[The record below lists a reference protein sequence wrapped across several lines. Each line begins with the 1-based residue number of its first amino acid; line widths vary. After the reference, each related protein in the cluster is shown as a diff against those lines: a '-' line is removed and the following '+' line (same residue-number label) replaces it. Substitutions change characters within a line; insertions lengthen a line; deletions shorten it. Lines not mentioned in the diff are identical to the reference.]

1 MDDQNDDL
9 KISKTNSKCIA
20 LGMYTISTILRTLKK
35 PALFQ
40 QVALTSLLYLLLDG
54 WMQWVTTLWANSGI
68 YHLIH
73 DQDIITLTNEH
84 ILIINLFLF
93 SGQMK
98 LPSNSYKQR
107 LGLYGLYSFGVPALM
122 TLTVVILNQDDISNS
137 NLFDP
142 EVDNSGY
149 IVNENWRPG
158 IGEESCW
165 LSSCSYGQLI
175 YFYL

>member
-1 MDDQNDDL
+1 
-9 KISKTNSKCIA
+9 
-20 LGMYTISTILRTLKK
+20 
-35 PALFQ
+35 
-40 QVALTSLLYLLLDG
+40 
-54 WMQWVTTLWANSGI
+54 
-68 YHLIH
+68 
-73 DQDIITLTNEH
+73 
-84 ILIINLFLF
+84 
-93 SGQMK
+93 MK
-98 LPSNSYKQR
+98 LPSYSYKQR

>member
-1 MDDQNDDL
+1 M
-9 KISKTNSKCIA
+9 S
-20 LGMYTISTILRTLKK
+20 
-35 PALFQ
+35 
-40 QVALTSLLYLLLDG
+40 
-54 WMQWVTTLWANSGI
+54 
-68 YHLIH
+68 
-73 DQDIITLTNEH
+73 
-84 ILIINLFLF
+84 LFLHMNIFRLFFSPF

>member
-1 MDDQNDDL
+1 MSQ
-9 KISKTNSKCIA
+9 
-20 LGMYTISTILRTLKK
+20 
-35 PALFQ
+35 
-40 QVALTSLLYLLLDG
+40 
-54 WMQWVTTLWANSGI
+54 
-68 YHLIH
+68 
-73 DQDIITLTNEH
+73 
-84 ILIINLFLF
+84 F

-107 LGLYGLYSFGVPALM
+107 LGVYGIYSFGVPALM
-122 TLTVVILNQDDISNS
+122 TLTVVILNQNDISNS

-142 EVDNSGY
+142 EVDNSGS

-175 YFYL
+175 YFYLPIGITLVSNLVMFIYASRIMQRLQKNKKYLRQSTTESSVSHRPTNY